1 MLSWVRFRLNIKRI
15 KNIWGDKELKRKYVF
30 GKEEHLLGGLLV
42 GTTVGTTA
50 GVVAGFVAGVTARYA
65 YDKFIKEKKVYKRL
79 RLVSKKVLK
88 RPYPAT
94 VKSVY
99 PDRQTFSKDPKSP
112 IWIEFDAPIDSSTVT
127 KDTVIV
133 KSSASEN
140 PIDGDLDAG
149 TRTLTFRPSE
159 EYPVGKEE
167 TKISI
172 TLIGTDTGSGAIKD
186 ATGVPF
192 DGNKDGEAGGNYT
205 HEFKISKK

>member
-1 MLSWVRFRLNIKRI
+1 M
-15 KNIWGDKELKRKYVF
+15 GGKELKRKYVF
-30 GKEEHLLGGLLV
+30 EKKEHLLGGLLL
-42 GTTVGTTA
+42 GTTVGTA
-50 GVVAGFVAGVTARYA
+50 GGVVIGFIAGITARYA
-65 YDKFIKEKKVYKRL
+65 YDKYFKEKKVYKKL

-133 KSSASEN
+133 KSSAYEK
-140 PIDGDLDAG
+140 PIDGVLDAG

-159 EYPVGKEE
+159 EYPVGEEE
-167 TKISI
+167 TKITI
-172 TLIGTDTGSGAIKD
+172 TLIGTDRGSGAIKD

-192 DGNKDGEAGGNYT
+192 DGNKDGDAGGDYT